1 MAAGF
6 ITVSYIGAAILFILS
21 LAGLSQQETARRGN
35 IYGVI
40 GMVIAIVVTI
50 FGIHSGNYAVLFPG
64 MIVGELIG
72 VFVASTVDMTQMP
85 QLVGILPRFAG
96 LAAAAV
102 AGVGVHVHGARL
114 TAPR

>member
-35 IYGVI
+35 IYGFT

-50 FGIHSGNYAVLFPG
+50 LALRSGNYAVLFPA
-64 MIVGELIG
+64 MIVGALIG
-72 VFVASTVDMTQMP
+72 VFVASRVEMTQMP
-85 QLVGILPRFAG
+85 QLV
-96 LAAAAV
+96 
-102 AGVGVHVHGARL
+102 
-114 TAPR
+114 